1 MPRLDSLPFMEHHP
15 HQFVSLNLS
24 LNWLSG
30 QFLLGRPLPGRKPI
44 DVHYDDGAFEYDEC
58 SFGEFHH
65 FALGA
70 VVVGDGFG
78 VGEGKFFAVGDC
90 VSVL

>member
-24 LNWLSG
+24 LNWLGG
-30 QFLLGRPLPGRKPI
+30 QFLLGRPFPGRKPI

-58 SFGEFHH
+58 SFGEFHS